1 MLQVVLQG
9 MSGLVSAIL
18 REVGLRQVWIAVSLW
33 IAVCT
38 GLSRTIGRLSSRIW
52 EEFGVPAD
60 RDEEKAM

>member
-1 MLQVVLQG
+1 LAYAQ
-9 MSGLVSAIL
+9 I
-18 REVGLRQVWIAVSLW
+18 WIAVSLW
-33 IAVCT
+33 LAVRT